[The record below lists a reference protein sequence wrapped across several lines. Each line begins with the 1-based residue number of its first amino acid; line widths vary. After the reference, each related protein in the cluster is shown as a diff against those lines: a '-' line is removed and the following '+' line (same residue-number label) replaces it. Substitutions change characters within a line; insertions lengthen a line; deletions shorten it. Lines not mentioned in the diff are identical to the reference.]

1 MAYTFSTDDGAD
13 FAVQTMLGGVAFG
26 LGDVGE
32 ILHVVGQVPAGD
44 DEAWSTAFRALAQ
57 RVEGIAESARGAAQ
71 TRSARDAYLRAAV
84 YYAAAQDGELSGTD
98 DAAILRSFH
107 DHRRCW
113 DAFADLNEPAL
124 ERVAIPYD
132 GSTMPGYFLAVD
144 STRRPTLV
152 VVNGSDGALTWVW
165 SLAQAAHDYGFN
177 ALLFDGPGQ
186 QSMLFDRKVPFR
198 PDWEAVITPVVDFLL
213 DRADVDPNQLV
224 LYGGSQG
231 GFWVP
236 RALAFEHRFAAAVA
250 DPGVV
255 DVASSWTAHLPEEL
269 LELLD
274 AGDSADFN
282 AAMGQA
288 MQDPEM
294 STVWNFRARP
304 YGTFD
309 PYDVFTQM
317 RKYNLTD
324 VAGQITTPLMICDPD
339 AEQFWPGQ
347 PQRLAGLVS
356 GPTHLVPFTATEG
369 ADRHCEPLART
380 LLYQRMF
387 DWLATVLPM
396 GRPR

>member
-1 MAYTFSTDDGAD
+1 MAYSFSTDDGAD

-32 ILHVVGQVPAGD
+32 ILQTVEQLPPGD
-44 DEAWSTAFRALAQ
+44 DTAWSAAFQALAQ
-57 RVEGIAESARGAAQ
+57 RVEAIAETARSAGCL
-71 TRSARDAYLRAAV
+71 RSARDAYLRAAV

-98 DAAILRSFH
+98 DDAIRQTFR

-113 DAFADLNEPAL
+113 DAFADLNEPTL

-132 GSTMPGYFLAVD
+132 GSTMPGYFLPVD
-144 STRRPTLV
+144 GTRRPTVV

-186 QSMLFDRKVPFR
+186 QSMLFERQIPFR
-198 PDWEAVITPVVDFLL
+198 PDWEAVITPVIDFLL
-213 DRADVDPNQLV
+213 DRADVDPHQLV
-224 LYGGSQG
+224 LYGGSQA

-255 DVASSWTAHLPEEL
+255 DVSASWMAHLPKEL
-269 LELLD
+269 TDLLD
-274 AGDSADFN
+274 TSDATDFN
-282 AAMGQA
+282 AAMTQGLQDPGFQA
-288 MQDPEM
+288 M
-294 STVWNFRARP
+294 WNFRARP
-304 YGTFD
+304 YGTFN
-309 PYDVFTQM
+309 PYDVFTKM
-317 RKYNLTD
+317 RRYNLTG
-324 VAGQITTPLMICDPD
+324 VAGQITTPLMISDPEG
-339 AEQFWPGQ
+339 EQFWPGQ
-347 PQRLAGLVS
+347 SRQLAELVS
-356 GPTHLVPFTATEG
+356 GPTHLVAFTADEG

-387 DWLATVLPM
+387 DWLATVLPA
-396 GRPR
+396 RS